1 MPLVRAVSTSST
13 GRNEFVRV
21 NPEELNLKDKL
32 VSINRVAKVVKG
44 GKRFSFSALVVV
56 GDGEGWVGIGKGK
69 ATEVPPAIAKAVGRA
84 KKQLIRV
91 PLKNRSIPHDVHG
104 FFCGEHVL
112 MKPAKEGTGIIAG
125 GAVRAILEVLGVH
138 NIIAKTLGRGNPFN
152 VVQATL
158 EGLSQLKDPQVV
170 RQTRQVEDVASSVE
184 EVASS

>member
-1 MPLVRAVSTSST
+1 M
-13 GRNEFVRV
+13 RV

-69 ATEVPPAIAKAVGRA
+69 AAEVPPAIAKAVGRA
-84 KKQLIRV
+84 KKHLIRV
-91 PLKNRSIPHDVHG
+91 PLKNGSIPHDVHG
-104 FFCGEHVL
+104 FFCGEHIL

-125 GAVRAILEVLGVH
+125 GAVRAILEVLGAH
-138 NIIAKTLGRGNPFN
+138 NIVAKTLGRGNPFN

-158 EGLSQLKDPQVV
+158 EGLAKLRDPEAVKKM
-170 RQTRQVEDVASSVE
+170 RQARPSVSSE
-184 EVASS
+184 HP

>member
-1 MPLVRAVSTSST
+1 MA
-13 GRNEFVRV
+13 RV
-21 NPEELNLKDKL
+21 NSEELNLKDKL

-56 GDGEGWVGIGKGK
+56 GNGQGWVGIGKGK

-91 PLKNRSIPHDVHG
+91 PLKDGSIPHDVHG
-104 FFCGEHVL
+104 YFCGEHVL

-125 GAVRAILEVLGVH
+125 GAVRAILEVLGAH
-138 NIIAKTLGRGNPFN
+138 NIIAKTLGRGNPCN

-158 EGLSQLKDPQVV
+158 AGLSQLKNPKDVKQL
-170 RQTRQVEDVASSVE
+170 RQAENGTSL
-184 EVASS
+184 